1 MKLRCII
8 FLLSQ
13 LNVETVKIIR
23 PMAVVNPGFIGDDGK
38 EVVICV
44 PKLANEFFA
53 PTFSVSTIQESS
65 SKTTQGDCDC
75 EAYKK
80 PQITAALA
88 GIVLTTVRF
97 VTSVKWIVLSY
108 F

>member
-1 MKLRCII
+1 
-8 FLLSQ
+8 
-13 LNVETVKIIR
+13 
-23 PMAVVNPGFIGDDGK
+23 MAAVNLGFIGDDGK

-44 PKLANEFFA
+44 PKFTNEFCA

-65 SKTTQGDCDC
+65 SKTTQGDGDC
-75 EAYKK
+75 EACKK

-97 VTSVKWIVLSY
+97 VTTVKWIVHSY